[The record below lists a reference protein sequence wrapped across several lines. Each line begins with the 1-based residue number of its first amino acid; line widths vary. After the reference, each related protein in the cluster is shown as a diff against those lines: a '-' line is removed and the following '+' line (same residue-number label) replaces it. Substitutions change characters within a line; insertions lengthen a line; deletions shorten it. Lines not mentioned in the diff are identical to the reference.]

1 MKTTTQKLTEWAIS
15 KIKSDYPE
23 DVALLV
29 AVEGLSVNGD
39 GHGECFDY
47 YVPATERGLEL
58 GRTFII
64 GGIGHDLYPRT
75 WERTERTA
83 NLDDRATI
91 CLGKA
96 KILYSRTKEDEER
109 FLALRQ
115 KLFDNL
121 KNKEFMYKKT
131 LGITNSYRHVS
142 ADDFCKSDCSVISF
156 FTPSCIC
163 IG

>member
-64 GGIGHDLYPRT
+64 GGIGHDLSPHMGTHRRT
-75 WERTERTA
+75 RTSMIGK
-83 NLDDRATI
+83 L
-91 CLGKA
+91 CLQCEDP
-96 KILYSRTKEDEER
+96 LQPHKEDER
-109 FLALRQ
+109 ISALRK
-115 KLFDNL
+115 KL
-121 KNKEFMYKKT
+121 
-131 LGITNSYRHVS
+131 R
-142 ADDFCKSDCSVISF
+142 
-156 FTPSCIC
+156 
-163 IG
+163 